1 MAPLYHHDD
10 VPVGLPSNCEEEPET
25 ERTEASIPDE
35 FQLLFAQFIQKIML
49 KMLAFID
56 VILAPNAS
64 TTREVCVSNL
74 RILVC
79 VHGAVSKE
87 LLAIQLLFHSPQ
99 IGKIQGE
106 MLSLLS
112 GKEGEVSEAIWT
124 TMEQIRTHVLESM
137 ETSATHHVL

>member
-1 MAPLYHHDD
+1 MAPLYHHDG
-10 VPVGLPSNCEEEPET
+10 PVGLPSICEEEPET

-74 RILVC
+74 SILLC
-79 VHGAVSKE
+79 VHGAVSKA
-87 LLAIQLLFHSPQ
+87 L
-99 IGKIQGE
+99 
-106 MLSLLS
+106 
-112 GKEGEVSEAIWT
+112 
-124 TMEQIRTHVLESM
+124 
-137 ETSATHHVL
+137 SATRMKTERKYPEPTVFVFYIMIPFLNIKNCQFQLVSQSFSTIFYIL

>member
-1 MAPLYHHDD
+1 MAPLYHHDG
-10 VPVGLPSNCEEEPET
+10 PVGLPSICEEEPET

-74 RILVC
+74 SILLC
-79 VHGAVSKE
+79 VHGAVSKA
-87 LLAIQLLFHSPQ
+87 LSAIQLLFHSPQ
-99 IGKIQGE
+99 IERYRAKC
-106 MLSLLS
+106 
-112 GKEGEVSEAIWT
+112 
-124 TMEQIRTHVLESM
+124 
-137 ETSATHHVL
+137 